1 MLKIKFIGWQ
11 IGMRP
16 IPFIKL
22 LNKKAGLSLVK
33 SKEIKDKIVDE
44 GQSIE
49 IIIRDEKIAH
59 EIIVEAQKYGVLCE
73 LVEE

>member
-1 MLKIKFIGWQ
+1 MVKIKFLGWQ

-44 GQSIE
+44 GQTIE
-49 IIIRDEKIAH
+49 ISIRDEKIAH
-59 EIIVEAQKYGVLCE
+59 EIIFESQKNGVICKLI
-73 LVEE
+73 EE